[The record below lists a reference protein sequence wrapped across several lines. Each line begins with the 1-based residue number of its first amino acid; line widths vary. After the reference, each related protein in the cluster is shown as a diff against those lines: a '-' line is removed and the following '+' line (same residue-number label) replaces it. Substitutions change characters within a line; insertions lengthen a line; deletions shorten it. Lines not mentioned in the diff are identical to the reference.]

1 MRLVE
6 QETGRLLGT
15 VDQSSA
21 HGTAH
26 AGAVYL
32 HQGETYLVLSLDLA
46 DNVAVVVR
54 RAVVLH
60 LGPELTDIAITDER
74 DHVLWATPR

>member
-32 HQGETYLVLSLDLA
+32 HQGETYLVLSLDLD
-46 DNVAVVVR
+46 DNVAVVSPG
-54 RAVVLH
+54 RA
-60 LGPELTDIAITDER
+60 
-74 DHVLWATPR
+74 ATTPPRPAS

>member
-26 AGAVYL
+26 AGACTSTE
-32 HQGETYLVLSLDLA
+32 GETYLVLSLDLA
-46 DNVAVVVR
+46 DNVAVVVK
-54 RAVVLH
+54 
-60 LGPELTDIAITDER
+60 DEPSYSTSA
-74 DHVLWATPR
+74 WS